1 MDFHL
6 DALLNLPNVTVFTYY
21 QKEGYKKPAQIC
33 PAFAAVRA
41 IHSIFL
47 VRCQKILCTGQKID
61 SELAKQYRKRVS

>member
-47 VRCQKILCTGQKID
+47 VRCQKISRRHIKLGNYTDQF
-61 SELAKQYRKRVS
+61 